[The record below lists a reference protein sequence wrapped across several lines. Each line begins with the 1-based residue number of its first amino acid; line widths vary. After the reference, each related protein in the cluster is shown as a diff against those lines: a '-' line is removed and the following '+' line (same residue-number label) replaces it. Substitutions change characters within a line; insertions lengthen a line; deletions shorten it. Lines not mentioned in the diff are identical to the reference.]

1 MKRMLQLRRNLREME
16 HLSLVTQGNI
26 PFNQNI
32 RFDSLVNPFA
42 VLPAQYCNVRMFSTF
57 NFEGSYIA

>member
-1 MKRMLQLRRNLREME
+1 MPQLRRTLREMK
-16 HLSLVTQGNI
+16 HVSLVTQGNV

-32 RFDSLVNPFA
+32 RFDSLVNPFV
-42 VLPAQYCNVRMFSTF
+42 VLPAQYCNVPLFSTI